1 MRGLL
6 VLEDG
11 TVLEGVSF
19 GARETAY
26 GEIVFNT
33 NMTGYCEALTDPS
46 YRGQILMMTY
56 PLIGN
61 YGVDLST
68 FESPRIQPMAF
79 VVRENCNSPSHR
91 TSRMSLHAFL
101 LRHGIP
107 GISDV
112 DTRMLTIRMREHGTM
127 KAAVSTVRSP
137 NAEEILDRVKE
148 MEHPTESNLVSE
160 VSCRRTHRY
169 GKPGGKRV
177 VLIDCGVKR
186 SIISNLASRAE
197 VIRVPYGFSAERI
210 LEFEPDGVLISNG
223 PGDPAHPVMMERTA
237 QAIKCLAGRI
247 PIMGIC
253 LGHQLLALSLGASTF
268 KLKFGHRGG
277 NHPVI
282 DPESG
287 KVRITSQN
295 HGFAVSDDVPKA
307 LRVTETNLNDG
318 TIEGL
323 RHKNLPI
330 FSVQYHPEA
339 SPGPRDSVSLFDRF
353 SEMMEADHA

>member
-11 TVLEGVSF
+11 TVLEGASF
-19 GARETAY
+19 GARRTAY

-56 PLIGN
+56 PLVGN
-61 YGVDLST
+61 YGVDPST
-68 FESPRIQPMAF
+68 FESPSIQPSAF
-79 VVRENCNSPSHR
+79 VVRENCSSPSHR
-91 TSRMSLHAFL
+91 TSRMSLHSFL
-101 LRHGIP
+101 LKNRIP
-107 GISDV
+107 GISGV
-112 DTRMLTIRMREHGTM
+112 DTRMLTIKIREHGTM
-127 KAAVSTVRSP
+127 KAAVSAVRSP
-137 NAEEILDRVKE
+137 NADEILSRVKE
-148 MEHPTESNLVSE
+148 MEHPTRGNLVSE
-160 VSCRRTHRY
+160 VSCRRTYHY
-169 GKPGGKRV
+169 GRPGNKRV

-186 SIISNLASRAE
+186 SIISNLASIAE
-197 VIRVPYGFSAERI
+197 VIRVPFGFSAKRI

-223 PGDPAHPVMMERTA
+223 PGDPAHPVMIERTA
-237 QAIKCLAGRI
+237 EAIRRLIGRI

-253 LGHQLLALSLGASTF
+253 LGHQLLALSFGASTF

-282 DPESG
+282 DTETG

-307 LRVTETNLNDG
+307 LRVTEKNLNDG

-323 RHKNLPI
+323 CHKELPV

-339 SPGPRDSVSLFDRF
+339 SPGPRDSVSLFNRF
-353 SEMMEADHA
+353 SEMMEAHHA

>member
-19 GARETAY
+19 GARRTAY

-61 YGVDLST
+61 YGVDPST
-68 FESPRIQPMAF
+68 FESPRVQPSAF
-79 VVRENCNSPSHR
+79 VVREFCEAPSHR
-91 TSRMSLHAFL
+91 TSRMSLHRFL
-101 LRHGIP
+101 LRNDIP
-107 GISDV
+107 GIANV
-112 DTRMLTIRMREHGTM
+112 DTRMLTIKIREHGTM
-127 KAAVSTVRSP
+127 KAAISTARNP
-137 NAEEILDRVKE
+137 DADEILDRVRG
-148 MEHPTESNLVSE
+148 MPHPTESNLVSE

-169 GKPGGKRV
+169 GKPNGKRV

-197 VIRVPYGFSAERI
+197 LIRVPYGTSAERI
-210 LEFEPDGVLISNG
+210 LDLEPDGILISNG
-223 PGDPAHPVMMERTA
+223 PGDPAHPAVMEKTA
-237 QAIKCLAGRI
+237 HTIKRLVGEM
-247 PIMGIC
+247 PTMGIC
-253 LGHQLLALSLGASTF
+253 LGHQLLALSLGAETF

-282 DPESG
+282 DSRSE

-295 HGFAVSDDVPKA
+295 HGFAVSDGVPGQLK
-307 LRVTETNLNDG
+307 VTERNLNDG

-323 RHKNLPI
+323 RHKDLPM

-339 SPGPRDSVSLFDRF
+339 SPGPHDSLSLFDQF
-353 SEMMEADHA
+353 VGMMEGDHA

>member
-1 MRGLL
+1 MRGFL

-19 GARETAY
+19 GASGTAY

-61 YGVDLST
+61 YGVDAST
-68 FESPRIQPMAF
+68 FESPRIQPRAF
-79 VVRENCNSPSHR
+79 VVRENCTTPSHR
-91 TSRMSLHAFL
+91 TSRMSLHRFL

-107 GISDV
+107 GISGV
-112 DTRMLTIRMREHGTM
+112 DTRMLTIKIREHGTL
-127 KAAVSTVRSP
+127 KAAVCTAKNARPKDVLERVR
-137 NAEEILDRVKE
+137 E
-148 MEHPTESNLVSE
+148 MEHPAESNLVAE
-160 VSCRRTHRY
+160 VSCRRAHRY
-169 GKPGGKRV
+169 GSGGKRV
-177 VLIDCGVKR
+177 VLVDCGTKR

-197 VIRVPYGFSAERI
+197 VIRVPYGTTAERV
-210 LEFEPDGVLISNG
+210 LELEPDGVLISNG
-223 PGDPAHPVMMERTA
+223 PGDPAHPAMMERTA
-237 QAIKCLAGRI
+237 HSFKRLVGEL

-253 LGHQLLALSLGASTF
+253 LGHQLLALSLGAETF

-282 DPESG
+282 DSRK

-295 HGFAVSDDVPKA
+295 HGFAVSDGVPKQ
-307 LRVTETNLNDG
+307 LKVTERNLNDG

-323 RHKNLPI
+323 RHKSLPV

-339 SPGPRDSVSLFDRF
+339 SPGPHDSLSLFDRF
-353 SEMMEADHA
+353 MEMMEADRA

>member
-19 GARETAY
+19 GARGTAY

-61 YGVDLST
+61 YGVDPST
-68 FESPRIQPMAF
+68 FESPRIQPRAF
-79 VVRENCNSPSHR
+79 VVRENCTIPSHR
-91 TSRMSLHAFL
+91 TSRMSLHDFL
-101 LRHGIP
+101 LRNDIP

-112 DTRMLTIRMREHGTM
+112 DTRMLTIKIREHGTM
-127 KAAVSTVRSP
+127 KAAVCTTKAADPKDVLERVR
-137 NAEEILDRVKE
+137 E
-148 MEHPTESNLVSE
+148 MPHPTEGNLVAE

-169 GKPGGKRV
+169 GSGALKV
-177 VLIDCGVKR
+177 ALIDCGVKR

-197 VIRVPYGFSAERI
+197 VIRVPYGTSAERI
-210 LEFEPDGVLISNG
+210 LDLEPDAVLISNG

-237 QAIKCLAGRI
+237 RAISRLVEEL
-247 PIMGIC
+247 PTMGIC
-253 LGHQLLALSLGASTF
+253 LGHQLLALSLGAETF

-277 NHPVI
+277 NHSVI
-282 DPESG
+282 DSKSK

-295 HGFAVSDDVPKA
+295 HGFAVGDKVPKQ
-307 LRVTETNLNDG
+307 LRVTERNLNDG

-323 RHKNLPI
+323 RHRSLPV

-339 SPGPRDSVSLFDRF
+339 SPGPHDSLSLFDRF
-353 SEMMEADHA
+353 EEMMEGSRG